1 MYYILPN
8 KYSISFFPSPYFN
21 TQVLKMCLYRS
32 VSPSIFNEWKCLTF
46 HSVALWLDDVKIIIQ
61 WRALGKKRKTPNPK
75 LWNKARNSSLLE
87 GLDENK
93 TPSDAISSRSK
104 RQTKPSEQSDGGRTF
119 VTYQQ
124 WIHYSPD
131 KIRRPT
137 FGESKLKFHFSF
149 TSKTKVT
156 GGEAPFIEQHFSG
169 NAFHW

>member
-1 MYYILPN
+1 MGM
-8 KYSISFFPSPYFN
+8 FDFPLCCS
-21 TQVLKMCLYRS
+21 LA
-32 VSPSIFNEWKCLTF
+32 W
-46 HSVALWLDDVKIIIQ
+46 
-61 WRALGKKRKTPNPK
+61 WRKNNNPMKGELGKRRKTLNPK

-87 GLDENK
+87 GLEENK
-93 TPSDAISSRSK
+93 TDAISSRSK

-119 VTYQQ
+119 VTHQQ

-156 GGEAPFIEQHFSG
+156 GESPPFIEQHFSR
-169 NAFHW
+169 NASTDNILSFHTEKRSFFFSLESSFHCGLKSFELF